1 MADANSSLKERLARE
16 MRDALKSGQKVRLSA
31 LRMLAA
37 SVKNREVELR
47 REVNDD
53 EFREVAGREVKRRVE
68 ALEAYEAAG
77 REDLASRERE
87 EREVLRTY
95 LPEQLTTEQVDAL
108 VDEAIAATGAT
119 SMGDLGKVMGFV
131 MGRAR
136 GRVDGSQV
144 QAKVKDRWP
153 HRCRPR
159 PQPKHRP
166 KRATS
171 WAVFCDRG

>member
-1 MADANSSLKERLARE
+1 MADASSSLKERLARE

-144 QAKVKDRWP
+144 QAKVKDRL
-153 HRCRPR
+153 
-159 PQPKHRP
+159 
-166 KRATS
+166 A
-171 WAVFCDRG
+171 G

>member
-144 QAKVKDRWP
+144 QAKVKDRL
-153 HRCRPR
+153 
-159 PQPKHRP
+159 
-166 KRATS
+166 A
-171 WAVFCDRG
+171 G

>member
-1 MADANSSLKERLARE
+1 VADASSSLKERLARE

-136 GRVDGSQV
+136 GRVDGSEV
-144 QAKVKDRWP
+144 QAKVKDRL
-153 HRCRPR
+153 
-159 PQPKHRP
+159 
-166 KRATS
+166 A
-171 WAVFCDRG
+171 G

>member
-1 MADANSSLKERLARE
+1 MANASSSLKERLARE

-108 VDEAIAATGAT
+108 LDEAIASTGAT
-119 SMGDLGKVMGFV
+119 SIGDLGKVMGFV

-136 GRVDGSQV
+136 GRVDGSEV
-144 QAKVKDRWP
+144 QAKVKDRL
-153 HRCRPR
+153 
-159 PQPKHRP
+159 
-166 KRATS
+166 A
-171 WAVFCDRG
+171 G

>member
-95 LPEQLTTEQVDAL
+95 LPEQLTTEQVDTL

-119 SMGDLGKVMGFV
+119 SIRDLGKVMGFV

-136 GRVDGSQV
+136 GRVDGSEV
-144 QAKVKDRWP
+144 QAKVKDRL
-153 HRCRPR
+153 
-159 PQPKHRP
+159 
-166 KRATS
+166 A
-171 WAVFCDRG
+171 G

>member
-108 VDEAIAATGAT
+108 LDEAIASTGAT
-119 SMGDLGKVMGFV
+119 SIGDLGKVMGFV

-144 QAKVKDRWP
+144 QAKVKDRL
-153 HRCRPR
+153 
-159 PQPKHRP
+159 
-166 KRATS
+166 A
-171 WAVFCDRG
+171 G

>member
-95 LPEQLTTEQVDAL
+95 VPEQLTTEQVDAL

-144 QAKVKDRWP
+144 QAKVKDRL
-153 HRCRPR
+153 
-159 PQPKHRP
+159 
-166 KRATS
+166 A
-171 WAVFCDRG
+171 G